1 MAPVPVV
8 ELRELESCS
17 SNIVYGDPKGS
28 YLAAVI
34 LAAILAIMS
43 VASIS
48 LFLIARQRKRKLQS
62 TQRNALKYQAIV
74 QTAQAEA
81 LESQHRAGKYQTE
94 NISLSKTLEQLQ
106 RHSVEFSGNH
116 HSSTR
121 ASSSTKES
129 AKHLQIVPP
138 ANWQKPGNSPLR
150 QVEPVSP
157 GEWWRSRKSVLNKMA
172 LIACPTS
179 HPSFLAIPSKEV
191 VSEET
196 AIQDAPSSD
205 TEISVAR

>member
-8 ELRELESCS
+8 ELRELESCL

-48 LFLIARQRKRKLQS
+48 LFLIARQRKRKLQAA
-62 TQRNALKYQAIV
+62 QRNALKYQAIV

-106 RHSVEFSGNH
+106 RHSVESSGNH

-121 ASSSTKES
+121 TSSST
-129 AKHLQIVPP
+129 
-138 ANWQKPGNSPLR
+138 LR

-157 GEWWRSRKSVLNKMA
+157 VSSTASSEYEGFSETTPPNDGYHGSNDQ
-172 LIACPTS
+172 
-179 HPSFLAIPSKEV
+179 SFTARTGRMVAVAEIRAEQDGSNR
-191 VSEET
+191 VSDKPP
-196 AIQDAPSSD
+196 QLPRYSFQGSGQ
-205 TEISVAR
+205 